1 MSKLII
7 AAGPGII
14 ITPGMWSTD
23 IVTTSNIVSGP
34 THTLRVKLST
44 LSADR
49 FSVGRELVAWL
60 LLITEEMKL
69 VTTSVIFSV
78 SHFHLFV
85 RHFSVNTLDLDLIMG
100 CMLNFI

>member
-69 VTTSVIFSV
+69 VTTSVTFSV
-78 SHFHLFV
+78 SHFNLFV

-100 CMLNFI
+100 CMLCVI